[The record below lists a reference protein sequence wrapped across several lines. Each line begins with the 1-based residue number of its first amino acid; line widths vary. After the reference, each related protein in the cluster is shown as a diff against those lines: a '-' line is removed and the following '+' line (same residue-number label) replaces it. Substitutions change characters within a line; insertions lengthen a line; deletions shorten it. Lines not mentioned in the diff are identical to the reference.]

1 MWEVAS
7 RLYQHKGFLGP
18 GALFAWGFH
27 GRHRLSSAL
36 SGEVLGGGDQLHR
49 PRWAQLGG
57 GQLSLVLLGPPME
70 CCSHHL
76 ESEDGERNLHP

>member
-1 MWEVAS
+1 MCEVAS
-7 RLYQHKGFLGP
+7 RLYQCKGFLGP

-49 PRWAQLGG
+49 PRWAKLGG
-57 GQLSLVLLGPPME
+57 G
-70 CCSHHL
+70 
-76 ESEDGERNLHP
+76 